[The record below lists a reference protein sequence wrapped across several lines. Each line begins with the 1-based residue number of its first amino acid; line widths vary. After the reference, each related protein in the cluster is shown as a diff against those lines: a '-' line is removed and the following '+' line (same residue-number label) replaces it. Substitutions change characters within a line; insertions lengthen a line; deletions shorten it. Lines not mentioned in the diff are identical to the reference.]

1 VTGSIFFL
9 VVAIAFVL
17 VQVDIAAKAIQCH
30 LRMIGESVYQ
40 SRSEHGKW
48 PTRIEDLEGTEL
60 ARQIPRWRTFLQG
73 EHYIVV
79 WQQDLDPNPV
89 ENAQRILVYDNG
101 SLLSQFGKVWVC
113 RGDLRIEYLDAD
125 TLQGLLRAIEH

>member
-1 VTGSIFFL
+1 
-9 VVAIAFVL
+9 
-17 VQVDIAAKAIQCH
+17 
-30 LRMIGESVYQ
+30 
-40 SRSEHGKW
+40 
-48 PTRIEDLEGTEL
+48 
-60 ARQIPRWRTFLQG
+60 
-73 EHYIVV
+73 
-79 WQQDLDPNPV
+79 V